1 MFRPAARGLL
11 AAGLGLAFLA
21 WPLASFAADVA
32 PTPTPVPLPNG
43 ILLTTQDAA
52 VGAAPG
58 KSITFPV
65 DVMNNTT
72 KPERIKLSVASAP
85 QEWAP
90 VFQDR
95 GYDVTEV
102 QLLPGKDN
110 VVTFQV
116 TPPAST
122 AATTQRITLQGNTDD
137 GLSASLE
144 LGVTINGGAGAS
156 NLKLTT
162 DYPILRGAS
171 GSKFEF
177 KATIANNTGK
187 DNTFGLSATPPGNDW
202 QVYFQPAF
210 DQKQISSIAVK
221 SGSTQDVNVEVQSPV
236 TAKPNDFPIAVK
248 VSDDANNSA
257 NVDMKVT
264 IIGNYK
270 LDMTTPS
277 QQLNTTAT
285 AGQAKT
291 VQVVVANTGTA
302 AVQNISLS
310 ATGLPTGWTMTFTP
324 DKVDSIDPGTV
335 RQVEGKLQPAAK
347 AIAGDY
353 SISLTATST
362 QASINKDFRVT
373 VETPTIWGWV
383 GIGIVVIVVG
393 GLVWMFASYSRR

>member
-1 MFRPAARGLL
+1 MFRFIARGLL

-21 WPLASFAADVA
+21 TPLASFAADTA
-32 PTPTPVPLPNG
+32 PSASPSLPPG

-58 KSITFPV
+58 KAITFPV
-65 DVMNNTT
+65 DVFNNTP
-72 KPERIKLSVASAP
+72 KQERIKLSVVTAP
-85 QEWAP
+85 KDWAP

-95 GYDVTEV
+95 GYDVTE
-102 QLLPGKDN
+102 QDLLPGKDN
-110 VVTFQV
+110 TVTFQV
-116 TPPAST
+116 TPPT
-122 AATTQRITLQGNTDD
+122 GAAAGSQRISLQATTDD
-137 GLSASLE
+137 GQTAKLD
-144 LGVTINGGAGAS
+144 LGVTISGSAGGG

-162 DYPILRGAS
+162 DYPLLKGAS
-171 GSKFEF
+171 GTKFEF

-187 DNTFGLSATPPGNDW
+187 DNTFGLSATSPGNDW
-202 QVYFQPAF
+202 QVFFQPSF
-210 DQKQISSIAVK
+210 DTKQISSTPVK
-221 SGSTQDVNVEVQSPV
+221 SGATADVNVEVQSPA
-236 TAKPNDFPIAVK
+236 TAKPADFPISVK
-248 VSDDANNSA
+248 VSDDAGDTAS
-257 NVDMKVT
+257 VDLKVT

-270 LDMTTPS
+270 VDLTTPT
-277 QQLNTTAT
+277 QQLNTNAT

-291 VQVVVANTGTA
+291 LQVIVANTGSA
-302 AVQNISLS
+302 AVQNLSLS
-310 ATGLPTGWTMTFTP
+310 ATGLPSGWTMTFQP

-335 RQVEGKLQPAAK
+335 RQVQATLTPAPK

-353 SISLTATST
+353 SISLSASST